1 MPRLSLAAF
10 IACLALF
17 AGPAAAQQEPAAAA
31 VSPAEGGPSAT
42 AMVEGV
48 AAGDLLNVRVE
59 ASPMQKVIG
68 RLPNGAVVR
77 KYDCKAVNGYEWCKV
92 EAIELEGLSGWAP
105 ARYLRPLE
113 LPDDLI
119 STASAGEQQD
129 ALSTETAETP
139 ELPVPVGEGASEG
152 SEPPAQEQQ
161 VALAP
166 VPAPSEVLAGPSP
179 DTTEKLDRPAPVE
192 AAPDAPIALP
202 SGIEARFGGAPDLA
216 LSPTVEEAQPGLD
229 AGTSYALAL
238 ATEASA
244 APAAVPETPVVET
257 PQEPAAMPAEPEV
270 ASLQPKAQEPMALTQ
285 SVPCARYTGQPMTT
299 CAASVVRPAEG
310 QAEVTV
316 TWPDGGTRII
326 HFRDGNPSGANTRAE
341 FRFTREGALNMIRI
355 GVSER
360 FEITDT
366 VAIGD

>member
-1 MPRLSLAAF
+1 MPRLSLAASV
-10 IACLALF
+10 ACLALF
-17 AGPAAAQQEPAAAA
+17 AGPAIAQEAPTAAAL
-31 VSPAEGGPSAT
+31 SPVEGKPSAT

-119 STASAGEQQD
+119 STASAGERQD
-129 ALSTETAETP
+129 ALGTVTGETTEP
-139 ELPVPVGEGASEG
+139 SVPVGEAAPEGA
-152 SEPPAQEQQ
+152 EPQPAQEQI
-161 VALAP
+161 ALAP
-166 VPAPSEVLAGPSP
+166 VPFPSEALAAPSAE
-179 DTTEKLDRPAPVE
+179 TTEKLDRPAPVE
-192 AAPDAPIALP
+192 STPEASTALP
-202 SGIEARFGGAPDLA
+202 SGIEARFGGAPALA
-216 LSPTVEEAQPGLD
+216 LPPAPEEAQPGLD

-238 ATEASA
+238 ATVASA
-244 APAAVPETPVVET
+244 APAAIPETPVAEA
-257 PQEPAAMPAEPEV
+257 PQEAAEPLI
-270 ASLQPKAQEPMALTQ
+270 ASLQPQAQEAIALAL
-285 SVPCARYTGQPMTT
+285 SVPCARYTGQPMTA

-310 QAEVTV
+310 QADVTV
-316 TWPDGGTRII
+316 TWPDGGTRVI
-326 HFRDGNPSGANTRAE
+326 HFRDGNPSGSNTRAE
-341 FRFTREGALNMIRI
+341 FRFTREGSLNMIRI

-360 FEITDT
+360 FEITDA